1 MDKYTNEQLKA
12 IAYDN
17 LVAIERMQLE
27 IKMINEELTKRAK
40 EASVPTEEKPKK
52 K

>member
-1 MDKYTNEQLKA
+1 MDKYTNDQLKA

-17 LVAIERMQLE
+17 IVSIERSQLE
-27 IKMINEELTKRAK
+27 IKMINEELAKRAK
-40 EASVPTEEKPKK
+40 EEKPKK

>member
-1 MDKYTNEQLKA
+1 MDKYTTEQLKA

-17 LVAIERMQLE
+17 LVAIERSQLE
-27 IKMINEELTKRAK
+27 IKLINEELAKRAK
-40 EASVPTEEKPKK
+40 EVSTEEKPKK

>member
-1 MDKYTNEQLKA
+1 MEQYTNEQLKA

-17 LVAIERMQLE
+17 LVAIERSQLE
-27 IKMINEELTKRAK
+27 IKLINEELAKRAK
-40 EASVPTEEKPKK
+40 EVPTEEKPKK